1 MSKKEKH
8 SSHRQEDLH
17 LLQTHVCSLGNWL
30 VYFSGMVNN
39 MISFHCTMC
48 CIRNVILCSMRRWTS
63 FLDIYL
69 IDSFVLIIRSSIF
82 MVSHAMPKG
91 GIEVAFLFLF
101 RTYQISCTYLTTP
114 GDQLWML
121 LTMPYLTDY
130 NLNFKDSVKCSLFDC
145 KELYWL
151 KIVRDE
157 ATKIF
162 PLIVVLFTFLQLK
175 CNQLWESSLKLGIL
189 EHLLT
194 T

>member
-1 MSKKEKH
+1 
-8 SSHRQEDLH
+8 
-17 LLQTHVCSLGNWL
+17 
-30 VYFSGMVNN
+30 
-39 MISFHCTMC
+39 
-48 CIRNVILCSMRRWTS
+48 
-63 FLDIYL
+63 
-69 IDSFVLIIRSSIF
+69 
-82 MVSHAMPKG
+82 
-91 GIEVAFLFLF
+91 
-101 RTYQISCTYLTTP
+101 
-114 GDQLWML
+114 ML